1 MNNLVELYHGKEPVV
16 KSFDIWEK
24 FGYKDHDG
32 FKKVVNRN
40 KIAFDSVGFPALES
54 GKPIKG
60 TKGGRP
66 EINFIFNERQYFMLV
81 LLVKNT
87 LANLPQHRKLSLTTL
102 EKFTRR

>member
-1 MNNLVELYHGKEPVV
+1 MNNFVEIYHGKEPVV

-81 LLVKNT
+81 LLVKKHT
-87 LANLPQHRKLSLTTL
+87 
-102 EKFTRR
+102 